1 MGAFK
6 NPAIVFLLTIVVLF
20 KSCQC
25 SRSSNGVV
33 RSIFFL
39 AYKPLRLDFG
49 YFKNGDFSED
59 NMVLIR
65 SSKFG
70 AKSLSKNFFRKTNVE
85 FYCSLSEYRNI
96 TKKFWGNY
104 ALVLNKAVIFKI
116 RKSATLILYQNFRIW
131 RATSEKKEISFRFFF
146 LSQNISWNIKFM
158 KI

>member
-85 FYCSLSEYRNI
+85 FYCSLSEYCLI
-96 TKKFWGNY
+96 IGEK
-104 ALVLNKAVIFKI
+104 VNKPKIF
-116 RKSATLILYQNFRIW
+116 LY
-131 RATSEKKEISFRFFF
+131 SFR
-146 LSQNISWNIKFM
+146 SKNSVY
-158 KI
+158 